1 MKSALPPPA
10 PPPVAIALEKM
21 TTGELVTFHGIDLE
35 SGRQVT
41 ITIGMPEFANDLRP
55 RAEISALGLVLT
67 LAINRFAEAN

>member
-1 MKSALPPPA
+1 
-10 PPPVAIALEKM
+10 M

-41 ITIGMPEFANDLRP
+41 ISIGMPEFANDLRP
-55 RAEISALGLVLT
+55 HAEISALGLVLT